1 MANREATI
9 TPEQAQLAL
18 LSMANGA
25 GIGTVAG
32 QMGLHHQTLKRLLL
46 EHDAQAFEQVYRPE
60 PKQRQASPPPPPPPP
75 APMVRDE
82 VAQIQRELAAGRT
95 IREVAKA
102 RCKSVR
108 QIAEMLPDAVVAEV
122 APAHHRQQ
130 EKAKQKAA
138 AAEVLRLLQME
149 VEPADIVERV
159 EGVTLQQV
167 EEMVTYCKTDTLG
180 SRWALKTFGCFTCHT
195 GRSGTLSRGNVT
207 LPAVWVRCRC
217 GHEQWKAVMALAMGI
232 TACESCGARR

>member
-1 MANREATI
+1 MANPEVAL
-9 TPEQAQLAL
+9 TPEQAQFAL

-25 GIGTVAG
+25 RIGTVAV
-32 QMGLHHQTLKRLLL
+32 QMGLHHQTLKRLLI
-46 EHDAQAFEQVYRPE
+46 EYDAQAFEKVYQPE
-60 PKQRQASPPPPPPPP
+60 PKQRQASPPPPPP
-75 APMVRDE
+75 APVVRDE

-95 IREVAKA
+95 IREVAKS
-102 RCKSVR
+102 RCKSVQ
-108 QIAEMLPDAVVAEV
+108 QIAAMLPDAVVAEV

-167 EEMVTYCKTDTLG
+167 EEVATYCKADTLG

-195 GRSGTLSRGNVT
+195 GRSGTLRRGKVD

-232 TACESCGARR
+232 TACEQCGASR